1 MKRRTLLFGSL
12 MLLSGC
18 VAVQPLDSRE
28 RAGRFS
34 LRAEGPDG
42 IEAVTG
48 RWKLVEAKDFTELTL
63 MTPLYGILARIT
75 VTPAG
80 AVLER
85 PNKEGKEASDSAA
98 NALELMRKHLGF
110 GLPDDMLSAWLS
122 GMPWPQAPA
131 QIANDAFIQAGWQI
145 AVKRRKT
152 DNSPALV
159 ALSQTAPRQIT
170 LTLAIE

>member
-110 GLPDDMLSAWLS
+110 GMAFGHALASSPRSDRQRRIYSSGLANCRQAPQNRQLS
-122 GMPWPQAPA
+122 GTR
-131 QIANDAFIQAGWQI
+131 G
-145 AVKRRKT
+145 
-152 DNSPALV
+152 
-159 ALSQTAPRQIT
+159 
-170 LTLAIE
+170 TLANSSETNHFDTSH

>member
-98 NALELMRKHLGF
+98 NALEL
-110 GLPDDMLSAWLS
+110 SAWLS

-159 ALSQTAPRQIT
+159 ELSQTAPRQIT

>member
-18 VAVQPLDSRE
+18 VTVQPLDSRE

-34 LRAEGPDG
+34 LRVEGPDG

-48 RWKLVEAKDFTELTL
+48 RWKLVEAKGFTELTL

-75 VTPAG
+75 VTPDG

-110 GLPDDMLSAWLS
+110 GLPADMLSAWLS
-122 GMPWPQAPA
+122 GIPWPQAPA
-131 QIANDAFIQAGWQI
+131 QIANDAFIQAGWKI
-145 AVKRRKT
+145 AVRRRKT

-159 ALSQTAPRQIT
+159 ALSQTAPKQIT